1 MLVPQ
6 QTRLRTGRDKGI
18 VNIMA
23 IFSGIFS
30 KQSGSIGS
38 MTLRRV
44 NGVTITS
51 EKVTRNTSKTFAQ
64 LRRWV
69 QMANITGMWRAFEGN
84 LRLSFEGRRQLMSD
98 MNRFVQA
105 NLGRI
110 PVYLTS
116 QEATQG
122 GAVVAPYQI
131 TRGSLP
137 SVEVV
142 ANGPNGEVGT
152 DISLGSLT
160 IGEST
165 TLKQFS
171 DAVVNNNANYQN
183 GDQISCFVA
192 KQSTNSVTGVPYV
205 EIDAYEVTLD
215 QTDNETLL
223 SEFDP
228 DGVVFTTMASSD
240 KLGMSQT
247 VNGGVAYVHS
257 RKTPSGTKVS
267 TQELLVNNTLLPN
280 YQSDAKML
288 EAVKSYGG
296 TTTDAFLTPNVDLA
310 PERG

>member
-1 MLVPQ
+1 
-6 QTRLRTGRDKGI
+6 
-18 VNIMA
+18 
-23 IFSGIFS
+23 
-30 KQSGSIGS
+30 

-64 LRRWV
+64 LRHWV
-69 QMANITGMWRAFEGN
+69 QMANIIGMWRAFEGN
-84 LRLSFEGRRQLMSD
+84 LRLSFENRHRLMSD
-98 MNRFVQA
+98 MNMFVHA

-110 PVYLTS
+110 PVYLTRS
-116 QEATQG
+116 EASQG
-122 GAVVAPYQI
+122 GVVVAPYRV
-131 TRGSLP
+131 TYGSLP
-137 SVEVV
+137 TIEVL
-142 ANGPNGEVGT
+142 ANGANGEVGT

-192 KQSTNSVTGVPYV
+192 KQSTNTVTGVPYV
-205 EIDAYEVTLD
+205 EIDAYEITLD

-247 VNGGVAYVHS
+247 VNGGVVYIHS
-257 RKTPSGTKVS
+257 RKTSSGTKVS
-267 TQELLVNNTLLPN
+267 TQNLVVNNTLLAN
-280 YQSDAKML
+280 YQSDAKMR

-296 TTTDAFLTPNVDLA
+296 TTTDAFLTPNVDLV
-310 PERG
+310 PERA

>member
-1 MLVPQ
+1 MAILTGIN
-6 QTRLRTGRDKGI
+6 TRLRGSAGEWTFTRLGGRT
-18 VNIMA
+18 VA
-23 IFSGIFS
+23 
-30 KQSGSIGS
+30 KQ
-38 MTLRRV
+38 
-44 NGVTITS
+44 
-51 EKVTRNTSKTFAQ
+51 KVERKEIPSRTFAQ
-64 LRRWV
+64 MRHRVRW
-69 QMANITGMWRAFEGN
+69 ANLVNLFRAFTGT
-84 LRLSFEGRRQLMSD
+84 LHPSFESRPQGVSD
-98 MNRFVQA
+98 FNMFISSNI
-105 NLGRI
+105 GGS

-171 DAVVNNNANYQN
+171 DAVVNN
-183 GDQISCFVA
+183 
-192 KQSTNSVTGVPYV
+192 
-205 EIDAYEVTLD
+205 
-215 QTDNETLL
+215 
-223 SEFDP
+223 
-228 DGVVFTTMASSD
+228 
-240 KLGMSQT
+240 
-247 VNGGVAYVHS
+247 
-257 RKTPSGTKVS
+257 
-267 TQELLVNNTLLPN
+267 TLLPN

-310 PERG
+310 PGRG

>member
-1 MLVPQ
+1 
-6 QTRLRTGRDKGI
+6 
-18 VNIMA
+18 
-23 IFSGIFS
+23 
-30 KQSGSIGS
+30 

-64 LRRWV
+64 LRHWV
-69 QMANITGMWRAFEGN
+69 QMANIIGMWRAFEGN
-84 LRLSFEGRRQLMSD
+84 LRLSFENRHRLMSD
-98 MNRFVQA
+98 MNMFVHA

-110 PVYLTS
+110 PVYLTRS
-116 QEATQG
+116 EASQG
-122 GAVVAPYQI
+122 GVVVAPYRV
-131 TRGSLP
+131 TYGSLP
-137 SVEVV
+137 TIEVL
-142 ANGPNGEVGT
+142 ANGANGEVGT

-192 KQSTNSVTGVPYV
+192 KQSTNTVTGVPYV
-205 EIDAYEVTLD
+205 EIDAYEITLD

-247 VNGGVAYVHS
+247 VNGGVVYIHS
-257 RKTPSGTKVS
+257 RKTSSGTKVS
-267 TQELLVNNTLLPN
+267 TQNLVVNNTLLAN
-280 YQSDAKML
+280 YQSDAKMR
-288 EAVKSYGG
+288 EAVQS
-296 TTTDAFLTPNVDLA
+296 
-310 PERG
+310 

>member
-1 MLVPQ
+1 MERKEIPS
-6 QTRLRTGRDKGI
+6 R
-18 VNIMA
+18 
-23 IFSGIFS
+23 
-30 KQSGSIGS
+30 
-38 MTLRRV
+38 
-44 NGVTITS
+44 
-51 EKVTRNTSKTFAQ
+51 TFAQ
-64 LRRWV
+64 MRHRVRW
-69 QMANITGMWRAFEGN
+69 ANLVNLFRAFTGT
-84 LRLSFEGRRQLMSD
+84 LHPSFESRPQGVSD
-98 MNRFVQA
+98 FNMFISSNI
-105 NLGRI
+105 GGS

-228 DGVVFTTMASSD
+228 NGVVFTTMASSD

-310 PERG
+310 PERA

>member
-1 MLVPQ
+1 MAILTGIN
-6 QTRLRTGRDKGI
+6 TRLRGSAGEWTFTRLGGRT
-18 VNIMA
+18 VA
-23 IFSGIFS
+23 
-30 KQSGSIGS
+30 KQ
-38 MTLRRV
+38 
-44 NGVTITS
+44 
-51 EKVTRNTSKTFAQ
+51 KVERKEIPSRTFAQ
-64 LRRWV
+64 MRHRVRWANLV
-69 QMANITGMWRAFEGN
+69 NLFRAFTGTLHPSFESRPQGVSDFNMFISANIGG
-84 LRLSFEGRRQLMSD
+84 S
-98 MNRFVQA
+98 
-105 NLGRI
+105 

-215 QTDNETLL
+215 QTDNETLI

-228 DGVVFTTMASSD
+228 DGVVFTTMA
-240 KLGMSQT
+240 T

-296 TTTDAFLTPNVDLA
+296 TTSDAFLTPNVDVA
-310 PERG
+310 PAA